1 MRGRRPRT
9 LDNFFFFAF
18 LLLLCSLFLR
28 LGLTWLEVWLE
39 SLPAIYQLVP
49 VRFSLSH
56 SPFLSLS
63 LSVFFPTTA
72 TAAAAVVL
80 HVMPLYMPQLMPLEA
95 FVFTPC

>member
-9 LDNFFFFAF
+9 LDNFFFSAF
-18 LLLLCSLFLR
+18 FLLLLLLCSLFLR
-28 LGLTWLEVWLE
+28 LALAWLEVWLE

-49 VRFSLSH
+49 VRFPLSLS
-56 SPFLSLS
+56 PS
-63 LSVFFPTTA
+63 LSVFFPTT
-72 TAAAAVVL
+72 AAAVVL